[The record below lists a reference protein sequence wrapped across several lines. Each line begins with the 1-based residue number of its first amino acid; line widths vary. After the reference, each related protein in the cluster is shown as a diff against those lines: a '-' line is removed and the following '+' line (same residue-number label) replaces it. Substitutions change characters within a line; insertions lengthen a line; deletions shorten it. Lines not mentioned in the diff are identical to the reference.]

1 MNPQRFHKIDPDA
14 RADDFDVVTS
24 TSHAPGHP
32 PWKVVLAGR
41 EVTSGS
47 AEFCLLW
54 IKRFRE
60 VIG

>member
-14 RADDFDVVTS
+14 RADDFDITTS
-24 TSHAPGHP
+24 TSAAPGHP
-32 PWKVVLAGR
+32 AWRVMLHGR

-47 AEFCLLW
+47 AEFCLRW
-54 IKRFRE
+54 VARFRE